1 MLLESENTQL
11 PSRKNPSAYR
21 NSRNFTLLPS
31 FAKKITNLRQIGP
44 ALLHQ
49 LYQMLSIRGRSRP
62 KLRLRGEEVPTVDV
76 FVTCC
81 GEDVD
86 VVLDTTRA
94 AAAGDVSLQF
104 LNILPPTQILIKS
117 IVPSRPFPRCRSR

>member
-1 MLLESENTQL
+1 MLLEPENSQF
-11 PSRKNPSAYR
+11 PSRKNPSAYH
-21 NSRNFTLLPS
+21 NSRKFVSP
-31 FAKKITNLRQIGP
+31 AKFCQEITHLRQIGP

-94 AAAGDVSLQF
+94 AAAGDVS
-104 LNILPPTQILIKS
+104 
-117 IVPSRPFPRCRSR
+117 V

>member
-1 MLLESENTQL
+1 MRFLPTISWKISRIYVHFVHRCQEPQL
-11 PSRKNPSAYR
+11 TYNE
-21 NSRNFTLLPS
+21 L
-31 FAKKITNLRQIGP
+31 GP

-62 KLRLRGEEVPTVDV
+62 KLRIRGDEVPTVDV
-76 FVTCC
+76 FITCC

-94 AAAGDVSLQF
+94 AAAVDVSSPVQ
-104 LNILPPTQILIKS
+104 N
-117 IVPSRPFPRCRSR
+117 